1 MRGEGVDAGAGVW
14 AGVWVGVKARVIV
27 DGHRS

>member
-1 MRGEGVDAGAGVW
+1 LRGEGVDAGAGVW